1 MNKPQIFNNQI
12 FGDLPVLI
20 VEGTE
25 WFGGTEAARSLSF
38 SDPHKA
44 IQNHV
49 EEDDSTIH
57 PVGVTTG
64 KKTDGSDAVQTVQKK
79 FINESGLYSLIF
91 GAARQGNNPEIQ
103 AKAREFKQWVTSQI
117 LPTIRRTGGYVS
129 NDDQFM
135 ETYLPFADEQTRS
148 LFRSTLVTVRQQNEL
163 IKEQRAEID
172 HKENVIVGLVDDI
185 DLAAKRQVL
194 NRVVRKAGNDKVQLR
209 WNELYRQFEMK
220 YHLNL
225 KSKLESYNES
235 HKPKLKNKLDYID
248 KVMDKLP
255 QLYEIACK
263 IYEADVKELV
273 AELYELQGAN

>member
-1 MNKPQIFNNQI
+1 MKTRLDKGVISNE
-12 FGDLPVLI
+12 VL
-20 VEGTE
+20 ETN
-25 WFGGTEAARSLSF
+25 GGKQLT
-38 SDPHKA
+38 
-44 IQNHV
+44 
-49 EEDDSTIH
+49 TI
-57 PVGVTTG
+57 
-64 KKTDGSDAVQTVQKK
+64 
-79 FINESGLYSLIF
+79 INEDGLYDVILESRKPE
-91 GAARQGNNPEIQ
+91 AR
-103 AKAREFKQWVTSQI
+103 KFRKWVTGEG
-117 LPTIRRTGGYVS
+117 LPSIRKTGGYVS
-129 NDDQFM
+129 NDNQFL

-185 DLAAKRQVL
+185 DLATKRQIL
-194 NRVVRKAGNDKVQLR
+194 NRVVRKAGYDKVQLR

-225 KSKLESYNES
+225 KVKLESYNEG

-263 IYEADVKELV
+263 IYEADVKELG

>member
-1 MNKPQIFNNQI
+1 MNDLKVFNFNNSEVRVIEKDGQPWWVAK
-12 FGDLPVLI
+12 DVCEVLGLTNPTMALQ
-20 VEGTE
+20 E
-25 WFGGTEAARSLSF
+25 L
-38 SDPHKA
+38 
-44 IQNHV
+44 
-49 EEDDSTIH
+49 EEDERAKHSLGRQGEGN
-57 PVGVTTG
+57 V
-64 KKTDGSDAVQTVQKK
+64 
-79 FINESGLYSLIF
+79 INEAGLYSLIL
-91 GAARQGNNPEIQ
+91 RSRKPE
-103 AKAREFKQWVTSQI
+103 AKQFKRWIMQDV

-129 NDDQFM
+129 NDDQFL

-185 DLAAKRQVL
+185 DLATKRQIL
-194 NRVVRKAGNDKVQLR
+194 NRVVRKAGYDKVQLR

-225 KSKLESYNES
+225 KVKLESYNEG

-273 AELYELQGAN
+273 SELYELQGVN